1 MPRITHLPAAL
12 LLTALTTLGGRSAV
26 AQDEAQRPVL
36 ELSIEEAVERA
47 LESNVDIA
55 VEKLSPEI
63 AAANLKSAR
72 GAYDPFLQA
81 LTDHNDRTTPGS
93 NAFSGGDEVTQVT
106 RNWSLAAGILFKTG
120 GDLSVSWNNSKTD
133 TDSVFSTFNPS
144 FSSGL
149 NINLTQPLLR
159 DLKID
164 SSRQQLRVSK
174 NNLAISDIQFK
185 QTVTNVVANVRL
197 LYYDLIFAAD
207 NLNAQR
213 KSLELAQKLLDENKI
228 KVRVGTLAPLDV
240 VEAEAEVAGRQGD
253 VIQAEAAL
261 EDAEDALK
269 QVIFPASE
277 PELWELRLV
286 PTDRPTAEPR
296 EIHVEAAVANALENR
311 TDVRAQRMSLEN
323 NEISLEFARNQVLPS
338 VDLEAGYGTTGI
350 GGTSL
355 IRDGFGGPIIDTIP
369 GGYGDAVSQVFGR
382 DYPTWRVGVRVSY
395 PILNRNARGNA
406 ARARLAKEQAEAS
419 LRRLEMQIARD
430 VRAAARNVDTNFEL
444 VMSTRATRVLQERR
458 LDAEEKRFAAGMST
472 NFFVTQAQRDLAFAE
487 VNELQAIASYR
498 KSLIEFERV
507 QEAGSGGVATGGGV
521 GSIQGGGT
529 ASSAQGTLQSGFR
542 NQGPQ

>member
-12 LLTALTTLGGRSAV
+12 LLTSLGASPAP
-26 AQDEAQRPVL
+26 AQDEPQRPVL

-47 LESNVDIA
+47 LESNVDLA
-55 VEKLSPEI
+55 VERLSPEI
-63 AAANLKSAR
+63 AAESLRSAK
-72 GAYDPFLQA
+72 GSYDPFVQA
-81 LTDHNDRTTPGS
+81 VTDHNDRTTPAS
-93 NAFSGGDEVTQVT
+93 NAFTGGDQVTQVT
-106 RNWSLAAGILFKTG
+106 KNWSLAAGILFKTG
-120 GDLSVSWNNSKTD
+120 GDLSVSWNNSQTD

-144 FSSGL
+144 YNSGF
-149 NINLTQPLLR
+149 NINLSQPLLR

-164 SSRQQLRVSK
+164 SPRQQLRVSK

-207 NLNAQR
+207 NLQAQR
-213 KSLELAQKLLDENKI
+213 KSLELAEKLLEENKI

-253 VIQAEAAL
+253 VIQAETAL

-269 QVIFPASE
+269 QVLFSTTE
-277 PELWELRLV
+277 PDLWETRLV

-296 EIHVEAAVANALENR
+296 EIDVAAAVANALENR
-311 TDVRAQRMSLEN
+311 TDIRAQRLALEN
-323 NEISLEFARNQVLPS
+323 DEISLQFARNQVLPS
-338 VDLEAGYGTTGI
+338 VDLEAGYGATGI

-355 IRDGFGGPIIDTIP
+355 IRDGFGGPVIDTIP
-369 GGYGDAVSQVFGR
+369 GGYGDALSQVFGR
-382 DYPTWRVGVRVSY
+382 DFPTWSVGIRVSY
-395 PILNRNARGNA
+395 PILNRSAKGNA
-406 ARARLAKEQAEAS
+406 ARARLAKAQAEAS

-430 VRAAARNVDTNFEL
+430 VRAAARNVQTNHEL
-444 VMSTRATRVLQERR
+444 VASTRATRVLQERR

-487 VNELQAIASYR
+487 VNELQAIAAYR

-521 GSIQGGGT
+521 GGIQGDGG
-529 ASSAQGTLQSGFR
+529 AGAAQGNLQSGFR